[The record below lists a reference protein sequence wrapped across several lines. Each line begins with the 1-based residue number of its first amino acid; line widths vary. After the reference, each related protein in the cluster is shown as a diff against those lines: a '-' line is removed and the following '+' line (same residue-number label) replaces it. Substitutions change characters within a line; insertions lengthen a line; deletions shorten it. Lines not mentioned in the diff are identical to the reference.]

1 MKKILASLIFIA
13 TIASCKKEETPV
25 PVVEKT
31 YSVEYKIELTPST
44 NTTFSGTA
52 TYVSKTSATASATL
66 SSPVW
71 TVTETAWALKAG
83 DQIGFTANVTNVG
96 SYKAYIIVDGGV
108 KTYENLT
115 QSFPYNGTIKLDY
128 LVQ

>member
-1 MKKILASLIFIA
+1 MKKILASLLFIA
-13 TIASCKKEETPV
+13 TIASCKKEESPAAN
-25 PVVEKT
+25 KT
-31 YSVEYKIELTPST
+31 YTVQYKIELTASP
-44 NTTFSGTA
+44 NTTLSGTA
-52 TYVSKTSATASATL
+52 TYVSKTSATTSAIL
-66 SSPVW
+66 SSPGW
-71 TVTETAWALKAG
+71 TVTETAWALKSG

>member
-1 MKKILASLIFIA
+1 MKKLFASLLFIA
-13 TIASCKKEETPV
+13 TIASCKKEESPAAD
-25 PVVEKT
+25 KT
-31 YSVEYKIELTPST
+31 YTVQYKIELTASP
-44 NTTFSGTA
+44 NTTLSGTA
-52 TYVSKTSATASATL
+52 TYVSKTSATTSAIL
-66 SSPVW
+66 SSPGW
-71 TVTETAWALKAG
+71 TVTETAWALKSG